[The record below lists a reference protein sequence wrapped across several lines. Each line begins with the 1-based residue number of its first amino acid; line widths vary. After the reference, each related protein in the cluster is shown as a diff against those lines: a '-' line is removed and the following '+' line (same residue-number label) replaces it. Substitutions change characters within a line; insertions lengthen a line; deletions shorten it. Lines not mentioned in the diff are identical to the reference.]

1 MAQPENVRNPLAT
14 EKVSVNAFA
23 AGIKAEYPEYKDID
37 DNELVGAMLEKYPQ
51 YADQVEYYPSK
62 KKDSMESPSTMAGE
76 PTESAGLQQT
86 ELAGLSGQQNPS
98 EALAGVETDEPVDF
112 FTSISNSA
120 KNIGRNLSLLD
131 DKFTVLTDAIYTG
144 VLGKETADSFYKWT
158 SENLWGEDQNVAT
171 AKAIKEIERVQSE
184 MGETRGIIESVKK
197 GDVVGL
203 AAGTVDAV
211 SSLVVSMIEA
221 SVLRGAPLIIDMV
234 GGSIANYNTEKAKS
248 LGMDSVELWES
259 DEAEILFP
267 AVTGAISF
275 GLEKAGQ
282 ARLSKQLAGQLMGK
296 KVATQGGK
304 FATTRFGKAF
314 LSNPN
319 REGMTEFMQGMVEQF
334 SLADARGESFDAY
347 DYITSEEAW
356 EQYVMGAV
364 GAGVLDLGGRGANR
378 LMYGTTAR
386 TAEKQEK
393 IGKILAAEEAIQD
406 PETPSDEK
414 RELRKVQQ
422 ELAEEI
428 QEIQAEEAEV
438 LKEYSEE
445 DIAEMAEIDRELR
458 KKEGVLKR
466 SKKEETKNI
475 HKEAIEGLVAR
486 KKAIEAKYTGPT
498 RYIRDGK
505 EVSRAEFIDMV
516 NKATPEELNTGQ
528 WGVENDAEVER
539 LLIGRLPKEGQ
550 TPSSEQETFVETGEV
565 SDDAI
570 TTIATKIKDG
580 QELTKQEQ
588 AVYQEKGQD
597 VESKLQEFAAEE
609 TVAEQTPIA
618 EEATEAE
625 EVTYR
630 NSVYVIAEDGTIT
643 NKKSGKVIGANSV
656 TARGIQKA
664 RTAESAPVVETPAP
678 APKVT
683 AKKKKAAPKKVT
695 PAKPKVDTKEIEAQ
709 KKVLEAAPRSKYRAI
724 QSPLLKTKRGWNT
737 VIERTDKRNGKVTRL
752 EAEVFVN
759 TRTGEVTHTITE
771 IRDGKKVGSKEY
783 DNIKSFR
790 DAINKKIKQGAV
802 VPDSFQ
808 REFESKTEGVQ
819 QAREEREK
827 LERVAE
833 PKETKEKTYTTVR
846 TKYTYDNSK
855 GESVTIEE
863 TKYMG
868 DKPTELPYAR
878 MKMPD
883 GKVRT
888 FASKQQLD
896 LALQTVKRRNNLKTE
911 ILSKTKKK
919 KDPDTQTRKGVVSD
933 IILPEYGKKFKIAKP
948 RKRKAKLPSNTKPF
962 KSLKVRQA
970 TDFEPAVF
978 RVYTPDGG
986 SVFFERQMDTDKFTQ
1001 VRKVVGDRY
1010 EAVEGAK
1017 GYDKLPQAISELRKE
1032 YNEIKAEEAAKKP
1045 TKKPKAAKKKS
1056 PSKKERSQLTA
1067 LRTGLRLDGTTRQKG
1082 VNARGVNLGV
1092 LDRGVKKAE
1101 RLIRAFAPDAT
1112 IITHRNDRDF
1122 NEAMEQFS
1130 HQGAKKPQ
1138 RQIPR
1143 YKTYTE
1149 SARYI
1154 YNKQTGRREIHI
1166 NLNTATRT
1174 TAVHEVFHAY
1184 FDSAFNQDP
1193 DFANGLA
1200 KDLQRALMKGDKN
1213 DKAVAKELQSFI
1225 QSYEGKQVQ
1234 GEEYLA
1240 ELAGIMS
1247 NSSEVLSSRSL
1258 INVVNKIK
1266 QYILKALD
1274 KLGIQGSL
1282 VDALRKDVARD
1293 ISEQEAVDFMLGFV
1307 NANLESSASPIANKI
1322 AQVGIFAGRER
1333 SQMTAQ
1339 EQQKLDS
1346 LYDVEK
1352 EGFKIES
1359 TKDML
1364 PFLRNFF
1371 PNVKKFAREKGYI
1384 YTETQKK
1391 IISFT
1396 ESMEGQLN
1404 RTATNINKLSDRLRK
1419 LTKDEETAQLVDN
1432 YLIAMPEDKM
1442 AAREKV
1448 SRLDKGE
1455 EILAI
1460 ADQMR
1465 IFIDGMS
1472 KEFLEN
1478 PMFDSLA
1485 EIENKKVE
1493 SYENPKTKKTEYRI
1507 VNTKTGEVIEAGLG
1521 KTAAYQRVKERGIRD
1536 IIRENLG
1543 SYMHTSY
1550 RFFKDK
1556 NYKITDKRI
1565 KKAVAGAY
1573 EAIKANRLADLIK
1586 SGKSEQEAL
1595 DVLRTEKEVNKM
1607 MSEAKESIED
1617 YIKNIEALR
1626 DNPKFKYTGLSSAAV
1641 KIPKPA
1647 FQRKKSLPDFIE
1659 TLLGKEKDPVN
1670 KFIDTAVTMSQTF
1683 YKTEL
1688 ITKISKELGLD
1699 YVKDAS
1705 EMTDTELASG
1715 EWRKIEDQYS
1725 PLNGKYVQSEIF
1737 EMLESQPLLQS
1748 ENAIINF
1755 YFKGLKIMRKT
1766 KVVYNIPTWRKNWT
1780 GGWFFMAANGVVN
1793 PRMGQDVLNRAN
1805 RLFKDKENP
1814 EVKALFDEMSK
1825 NGLYAAD
1832 VTAGLIDLNDAA
1844 IGLMFTEEPIGK
1856 YETKLKKWFNKAK
1869 KTDKTLGQKYAQID
1883 DYTKLVIYRVERK
1896 SFARKLYGQEY
1907 DSLTQKQQ
1915 ENVQKEAA
1923 EFVKQNTPTFSRLPK
1938 WYTRKTKGGVSF
1950 AAVPLG
1956 DFLGF
1961 KLESIRSMYSNIK
1974 NASEDL
1980 KMARDKTNG
1989 LSEAQRAEY
1998 KAAGMRRMSGS
2009 LAVLSLKAAIPALF
2023 AAMVLDDE
2031 DQEIAEEA
2039 TKIRPT
2045 WMEGHSLLVKSI
2057 SDDGIVKVYDYS
2069 MEDPYAELTDPLRGD
2084 FGMLSDFVTP
2094 NMLLNLAV
2102 HIREGK
2108 DVYGRDLY
2116 SKADPF
2122 MVKMAKSIGYTT
2134 KQAIIPPSVVAFA
2147 KYKDPYQMVIRDYE
2161 INMGQQ
2167 FYFQAKEYVSK
2178 EKYTDLTGRARQ
2190 NRLAAL
2196 DDVREMYEA
2205 VMKVAAVKGNM
2216 KLAIE
2221 ANKTLNR
2228 FGKLEKQYIITGI
2241 AFPEQ

>member
-86 ELAGLSGQQNPS
+86 ELAALSGQQNPS
-98 EALAGVETDEPVDF
+98 EALAGVKTDEPVDF

-131 DKFTVLTDAIYTG
+131 DKLDVATDALFTA
-144 VLGKETADSFYKWT
+144 VLGKETADSYYKWT
-158 SENLWGEDQNVAT
+158 SENLWGENVNESA

-197 GDVVGL
+197 GDVIGV

-211 SSLVVSMIEA
+211 ASLAVSMIEG
-221 SVLRGAPLIIDMV
+221 SLFYGAPLAIDLV
-234 GGSIANYNTEKAKS
+234 GSSIANYNTEKAKTE
-248 LGMDSVELWES
+248 GMDSIEHWES

-267 AVTGAISF
+267 TLTGALSYS
-275 GLEKAGQ
+275 LEKFGQ
-282 ARLSKQLAGQLMGK
+282 KKLSKQLTGQLMGK
-296 KVATQGGK
+296 NVAEKGGK
-304 FATTRFGKAF
+304 FAATRFGKAF

-319 REGMTEFMQGMVEQF
+319 REGMTEFAQGMIEQF

-364 GAGVLDLGGRGANR
+364 GAKVLDLGGRGANR

-458 KKEGVLKR
+458 RKEGVLKR

-486 KKAIEAKYTGPT
+486 KKAIEAKYIGPR

-516 NKATPEELNTGQ
+516 SKATPEELNTGQ

-539 LLIGRLPKEGQ
+539 LLIGRLPKEEQ

-570 TTIATKIKDG
+570 TAIATKIKDG
-580 QELTKQEQ
+580 QELTKEEQ

-597 VESKLQEFAAEE
+597 VESKLQEFAAEG

-737 VIERTDKRNGKVTRL
+737 VIERTDKRNGKVTTFD
-752 EAEVFVN
+752 AEVFVN

-771 IRDGKKVGSKEY
+771 IRDGKKVDSKEY

-808 REFESKTEGVQ
+808 REYESKTKGVQ
-819 QAREEREK
+819 EARKEREK

-833 PKETKEKTYTTVR
+833 PKETKEKTYTTVSTR
-846 TKYTYDNSK
+846 YTYDNSK
-855 GESVTIEE
+855 GEPVTIEL
-863 TKYMG
+863 TTYKG
-868 DKPTELPYAR
+868 NRPTELPYAR

-888 FASKQQLD
+888 FATKQQLD
-896 LALQTVKRRNNLKTE
+896 LALQTVQRRNNLKTE
-911 ILSKTKKK
+911 VISETKKK
-919 KDPDTQTRKGVVSD
+919 RDPDTQTRKGVVSD
-933 IILPEYGKKFKIAKP
+933 IILPEYGKKFKITKP
-948 RKRKAKLPSNTKPF
+948 RKRKAKLPNNTKPF
-962 KSLKVRQA
+962 KSFKVRQA

-978 RVYTPDGG
+978 RVYTPDGS

-1001 VRKVVGDRY
+1001 VRKVRGDRY
-1010 EAVEGAK
+1010 AAVEGAK
-1017 GYDKLPQAISELRKE
+1017 GYDRLSQAISELRKE

-1092 LDRGVKKAE
+1092 LDRGIKKAE

-1213 DKAVAKELQSFI
+1213 DKAIAKELQSFI
-1225 QSYEGKQVQ
+1225 QSYGGKQVQ

-1293 ISEQEAVDFMLGFV
+1293 MSEQEAVDFMLGFV

-1333 SQMTAQ
+1333 SQLSSK
-1339 EQQKLDS
+1339 EQAALDS
-1346 LYDVEK
+1346 LYDVEQ
-1352 EGFKIES
+1352 ETFKVNAA
-1359 TKDML
+1359 KDML
-1364 PFLRNFF
+1364 PLIKNFF
-1371 PNVKKFAREKGYI
+1371 AKKKEQALKAGII
-1384 YTETQKK
+1384 YTEAQKK
-1391 IISFT
+1391 ILSFT
-1396 ESMEGQLN
+1396 ESMESQL
-1404 RTATNINKLSDRLRK
+1404 RRASQRINELSEELRK
-1419 LTKDEETAQLVDN
+1419 LSKSEENLMLIDN
-1432 YLIAMPEDKM
+1432 YLTAMPEDKL
-1442 AAREKV
+1442 AFREKI
-1448 SRLDKGE
+1448 SKLPKGE
-1455 EILAI
+1455 EILAV

-1465 IFIDGMS
+1465 VFIDGLS

-1478 PMFDSLA
+1478 PMFDSLI
-1485 EIENKKVE
+1485 EIKNKKVE
-1493 SYENPKTKKTEYRI
+1493 SYKNPKTGKTQYRI
-1507 VNTKTGEVIEAGLG
+1507 INIKTGEVIEAGLG
-1521 KTAAYQRVKERGIRD
+1521 KTTAYQRVKERGIRD
-1536 IIRENLG
+1536 IIRDNLG

-1550 RFFKDK
+1550 RFFKDN
-1556 NYKITDKRI
+1556 NYKITDGRL

-1573 EAIKANRLADLIK
+1573 EAIKTNRLQDLIK
-1586 SGKSEQEAL
+1586 NGKTEQEAIEIL
-1595 DVLRTEKEVNKM
+1595 TTKEQVNGM
-1607 MSEAKESIED
+1607 MKEANEGIQD
-1617 YIKNIEALR
+1617 YINKIEEMR
-1626 DNPKFKYTGLSSAAV
+1626 DSPKFVFNGLSTASLR
-1641 KIPKPA
+1641 IPKPA
-1647 FQRKKSLPDFIE
+1647 FQRKKGLPDYIE

-1670 KFIDTAVTMSQTF
+1670 RFVDTAVTMTQTL
-1683 YKTEL
+1683 YKTQL
-1688 ITKISKELGLD
+1688 ITRISNSLGTDYIKEEGEL
-1699 YVKDAS
+1699 
-1705 EMTDTELASG
+1705 TEAEKVSG
-1715 EWRKIEDQYS
+1715 EWKKVKDQYS
-1725 PLNGKYVQSEIF
+1725 PLNGKYVQAEIS
-1737 EMLESQPLLQS
+1737 EMLESAPLLQS
-1748 ENAIINF
+1748 ENAIINY
-1755 YFKGLKIMRKT
+1755 YFKGLKVMRKT

-1793 PRMGQDVLNRAN
+1793 PRMIQDT
-1805 RLFKDKENP
+1805 
-1814 EVKALFDEMSK
+1814 K
-1825 NGLYAAD
+1825 N
-1832 VTAGLIDLNDAA
+1832 
-1844 IGLMFTEEPIGK
+1844 
-1856 YETKLKKWFNKAK
+1856 
-1869 KTDKTLGQKYAQID
+1869 
-1883 DYTKLVIYRVERK
+1883 
-1896 SFARKLYGQEY
+1896 
-1907 DSLTQKQQ
+1907 
-1915 ENVQKEAA
+1915 
-1923 EFVKQNTPTFSRLPK
+1923 
-1938 WYTRKTKGGVSF
+1938 
-1950 AAVPLG
+1950 
-1956 DFLGF
+1956 
-1961 KLESIRSMYSNIK
+1961 
-1974 NASEDL
+1974 
-1980 KMARDKTNG
+1980 
-1989 LSEAQRAEY
+1989 
-1998 KAAGMRRMSGS
+1998 
-2009 LAVLSLKAAIPALF
+2009 
-2023 AAMVLDDE
+2023 
-2031 DQEIAEEA
+2031 
-2039 TKIRPT
+2039 
-2045 WMEGHSLLVKSI
+2045 
-2057 SDDGIVKVYDYS
+2057 
-2069 MEDPYAELTDPLRGD
+2069 
-2084 FGMLSDFVTP
+2084 
-2094 NMLLNLAV
+2094 
-2102 HIREGK
+2102 
-2108 DVYGRDLY
+2108 
-2116 SKADPF
+2116 
-2122 MVKMAKSIGYTT
+2122 
-2134 KQAIIPPSVVAFA
+2134 
-2147 KYKDPYQMVIRDYE
+2147 
-2161 INMGQQ
+2161 
-2167 FYFQAKEYVSK
+2167 
-2178 EKYTDLTGRARQ
+2178 
-2190 NRLAAL
+2190 
-2196 DDVREMYEA
+2196 
-2205 VMKVAAVKGNM
+2205 
-2216 KLAIE
+2216 
-2221 ANKTLNR
+2221 
-2228 FGKLEKQYIITGI
+2228 
-2241 AFPEQ
+2241 